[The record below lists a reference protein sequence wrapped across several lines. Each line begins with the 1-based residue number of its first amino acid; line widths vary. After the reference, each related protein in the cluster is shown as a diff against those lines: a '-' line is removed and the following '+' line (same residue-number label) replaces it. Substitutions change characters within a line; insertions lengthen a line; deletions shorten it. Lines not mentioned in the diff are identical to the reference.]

1 MKNIPLWQF
10 SLFVIIVFLG
20 TLLHFLYGW
29 TGNNIAVA
37 HFSAVNESTFEHM
50 KILFFPA
57 FLLAILQGRFL
68 RGKYENF
75 WCVKTAGILTSTT
88 LVPVLFYTYNGA
100 FGSSP
105 DWVNI
110 AIFFISAGSG
120 CWLEA
125 RLFKKG
131 SRPCKLAKAVLIL
144 LIFIAVCF
152 VVFTFAPPRIP
163 LFLDPLTGGYGLI
176 PLVPAPI

>member
-10 SLFVIIVFLG
+10 AGFVITVFLG

-29 TGNNIAVA
+29 TGENISVA
-37 HFSAVNESTFEHM
+37 HFSAVNESTWEHM

-57 FLLAILQGRFL
+57 FLLAIVQNKFF
-68 RGKYENF
+68 KENYENF
-75 WCVKTAGILTSTT
+75 WCVKGVGILTSTL

-110 AIFFISAGSG
+110 AIFFVSAGVG
-120 CWLEA
+120 VWLEA

-131 SRPCKLAKAVLIL
+131 NRPCKLAKAVLIL
-144 LIFIAVCF
+144 LILMAVCF
-152 VVFTFAPPRIP
+152 VIFTFAPPMLP
-163 LFLDPLTGGYGLI
+163 LFLDPLTGGYGLG
-176 PLVPAPI
+176 